1 MTRTY
6 PGLSPK
12 AVEYALK
19 LAADRAFPELG
30 ACGEERLENL
40 GALLESG
47 VRWPQLSTLID
58 RLKQAPFDDAELVG
72 PGVYRRDDLE
82 IFVVKWNRA
91 RTAVYSKRLVEVA
104 GERLNEDD
112 ERVKV
117 DFEYDPEALRTLR
130 PEHHMTLEQARPFL
144 IRYTNCMVC
153 GVTLRAAISVER
165 SIGPV
170 CVKMFAGYE
179 PGPEPLPAGTED
191 ELAGLLA
198 ALDGS

>member
-6 PGLSPK
+6 PGLSPR
-12 AVEYALK
+12 AVEYCLK

-30 ACGEERLENL
+30 TCGEERLENL
-40 GALLESG
+40 GALLENG
-47 VRWPQLSTLID
+47 MRWPQLSTLID
-58 RLKQAPFDDAELVG
+58 RLKQSPMDSSELVG

-91 RTAVYSKRLVEVA
+91 GTNVYAKRLVEVA

-117 DFEYDPEALRTLR
+117 DFTYDPEALRTLR
-130 PEHHMTLEQARPFL
+130 PDHHMTLEQARPFL

-153 GVTLRAAISVER
+153 GITLKAALSVER

-170 CVKMFAGYE
+170 CVKMFLGAE
-179 PGPEPLPAGTED
+179 PGPEPLPEGTED
-191 ELAGLLA
+191 ALTDLLA
-198 ALDGS
+198 ALEGP

>member
-6 PGLSPK
+6 PGLSPR

-30 ACGEERLENL
+30 TCGEERLENL
-40 GALLESG
+40 GALLENG
-47 VRWPQLSTLID
+47 MRWPQLSTLID
-58 RLKQAPFDDAELVG
+58 RLKQAPLDTDELVS

-82 IFVVKWNRA
+82 IFVVRWNRA
-91 RTAVYSKRLVEVA
+91 RTAVYSKRLVEVS

-112 ERVKV
+112 ERVRV
-117 DFEYDPEALRTLR
+117 DFTYDPDALRTLR

-144 IRYTNCMVC
+144 IRYANCMVC
-153 GVTLRAAISVER
+153 GVVLKAAASVER

-170 CVKMFAGYE
+170 CVKMFLGAE
-179 PGPEPLPAGTED
+179 LSTEPLPEGTED
-191 ELAGLLA
+191 DLA
-198 ALDGS
+198 ALLVALGE